1 MWKTNLVMVTT
12 LMRRNRLLTIT
23 GIFFCISSG
32 VAAQENTWTT
42 ARICSEI
49 DKVAKTYNLPRAT
62 FTRLIWTESR
72 FDIKARSP
80 KGAQGIAQFMPATAK
95 ERGLIDPYEPASALE
110 ASGALLADLRQALG
124 NFGLAAMAYNA
135 GPGRVERW
143 LAGKGGLPFETQD
156 YVAAVTGQAAAVFKK
171 PGAKVLDFSIQK
183 GKSFEVACR
192 ALPVLKLR
200 SRKVVGGRVEAAAPR
215 KPWGVQVAGNFS
227 RTRALR
233 SWTRVRGKL
242 GVAIGSAKPRLYRQ
256 RALRGL
262 KRKWAVRI
270 GANNRKQAIQIC
282 KKIRAIG
289 GFCLVK
295 KN

>member
-1 MWKTNLVMVTT
+1 MRMRLSSVLLFGFVVM
-12 LMRRNRLLTIT
+12 
-23 GIFFCISSG
+23 CSSWG
-32 VAAQENTWTT
+32 VQAEEAKWTT

-49 DKVAKTYNLPRAT
+49 DRVAKLYDLPRAT

-80 KGAQGIAQFMPATAK
+80 KGALGIAQFMPATAK
-95 ERGLIDPYEPASALE
+95 ARGLKDPYDPSTALE
-110 ASGALLADLRQALG
+110 ASGSLLADLRRALG

-143 LAGKGGLPFETQD
+143 MAGKGRLPFETQD
-156 YVAAVTGQAAAVFKK
+156 YVAAVTGQAAGVFKK
-171 PGAKVLDFSIQK
+171 RTAKVLDFSIQK
-183 GKSFEVACR
+183 GKPFAVACR

-200 SRKVVGGRVEAAAPR
+200 FRGAVAGGGARR
-215 KPWGVQVAGNFS
+215 PWGVQVAGNFS
-227 RTRALR
+227 RARALR

-242 GVAIGSAKPRLYRQ
+242 GTAIGNAKPRLYRQ
-256 RALRGL
+256 KALRGL

-270 GANNRKQAIQIC
+270 GASNRKQAIRIC
-282 KKIRAIG
+282 KRIRAIG